1 MPAILD
7 DRETRR
13 RAGHRIGERPH
24 RRPGAEWV
32 LVAAQHRRGSGDER
46 QLIAEVR
53 PAGGHALTPTHA
65 LRRLLANPAG
75 EQRPALIG
83 LLEA

>member
-1 MPAILD
+1 MTVKLGDVPVIASASARI
-7 DRETRR
+7 
-13 RAGHRIGERPH
+13 AGLGLNGSLSPH
-24 RRPGAEWV
+24 ST
-32 LVAAQHRRGSGDER
+32 RRGSGDER

>member
-1 MPAILD
+1 MTVKLGDVPVIASASARI
-7 DRETRR
+7 
-13 RAGHRIGERPH
+13 AGLGLN
-24 RRPGAEWV
+24 GS

-65 LRRLLANPAG
+65 LWRLLANPAG